1 MRPTTRTSASR
12 PTARRSAVSRPTAVL
27 AALAAALATLGLAAA
42 PAQAATGQVVV
53 FSTEVQP
60 LQVFQDPTGCH
71 RLPPLAHVLD
81 NLTDQQIKVYADP
94 FCTIPATLPTSGIG
108 VLAPGYGT
116 HVSGVGS
123 FSA

>member
-1 MRPTTRTSASR
+1 MRLITTA
-12 PTARRSAVSRPTAVL
+12 
-27 AALAAALATLGLAAA
+27 AALAAAAVVGLASA
-42 PAQAATGQVVV
+42 PAQAASGQVVV

-60 LQVFQDPTGCH
+60 LDTYQDPSGCQQ
-71 RLPPLAHVLD
+71 LPPLAHVLD
-81 NLTDQQIKVYADP
+81 NLTDAPIKVYADP
-94 FCTIPATLPTSGIG
+94 FCTIPATLPSSGIG